1 MVDGGSYENIVSA
14 EVVSKLRIKAEKHP
28 KSYRLACSV
37 YLLLQDLKIQEFTS
51 IYRSDWMDVMRKIG
65 KYTSLPRSDP
75 NTCDLWLSLP
85 SPTVIA
91 TVHEMASQTS
101 LLNSRARAA
110 SPSPS
115 QLLPATVTF
124 SAANTVTV
132 ACRELPVLAAISRAS
147 PTAPDSA
154 PDASQVTPDSPT
166 AASEPGP
173 AASPPAATATHHMVT
188 SSNSMGTFEQRKE
201 DIINGLNNAE
211 VSKIVLVGDAGMGKT
226 WMAREIINREDLWY
240 ETFWVYVTEKYDINL
255 FYKDIARQLSLSSI
269 TEEWEHE
276 KENTDKKNQNF
287 KEMSP
292 SSIAEEKE
300 HEGENSD
307 KKNENFKKLSS
318 SIAGQELEHE
328 EENSDQKNQNIK
340 KMSEWGYEK
349 IIEWGYEAQEETTE
363 SLKKN
368 IQEKMGEIIEV
379 ACPGESKYFLLVL
392 DDGGNNLIK
401 MTYMKSY
408 QKNGYLCFLPSST
421 TAIAEK
427 SEGIPAA
434 IIVIAEALNYIAR
447 HDDSKLES
455 AISKA
460 SQRINPLFY
469 CAFDMITSS
478 VTKNCFWHSMH
489 LFRSYSG
496 VHYNELI
503 THWVMEGYF
512 DPFDHIEEAY
522 QKGHGV
528 LMELIDRALLKIQE
542 NNIVEMERAALN
554 KIESCL
560 LGFSGTATVRLFSV
574 FKDDES
580 LGRVTWMDGMIKT
593 LCNPNNWEKNTT
605 LLIDGSR
612 LSREVHQ
619 TFFDSIKGLEVLA
632 VFNGRCKS
640 LASSLSKMKKL
651 LVLVLRSCDLLDDIT
666 DHINKLK
673 TLKVLE
679 ISGACSFKSMP
690 DKLFDGMTNLQSLNL
705 SGLQM
710 ETLPS
715 FSKLS
720 ELLVLIL
727 RGCSR
732 LEKLQSLRGL
742 EKLQILDI
750 SDATSFERFDD
761 PTLSVLPKI
770 QMIHLSNTNIQ
781 LLPEF
786 DKLQDLTQIFYEAVI
801 DQGRD
806 QLRSSCS
813 NRELEVE
820 EKKEEMNYQ
829 DEPSKVFLEEINYQE
844 LPSKVA

>member
-1 MVDGGSYENIVSA
+1 
-14 EVVSKLRIKAEKHP
+14 
-28 KSYRLACSV
+28 
-37 YLLLQDLKIQEFTS
+37 
-51 IYRSDWMDVMRKIG
+51 
-65 KYTSLPRSDP
+65 
-75 NTCDLWLSLP
+75 
-85 SPTVIA
+85 
-91 TVHEMASQTS
+91 
-101 LLNSRARAA
+101 
-110 SPSPS
+110 
-115 QLLPATVTF
+115 
-124 SAANTVTV
+124 
-132 ACRELPVLAAISRAS
+132 
-147 PTAPDSA
+147 
-154 PDASQVTPDSPT
+154 
-166 AASEPGP
+166 
-173 AASPPAATATHHMVT
+173 
-188 SSNSMGTFEQRKE
+188 MGTFEQRKE

-379 ACPGESKYFLLVL
+379 ACSGESKYFLLVL

-401 MTYMKSY
+401 NDLHEKLSKEWISMFPSKFHNCLKIIITTRELGGCNAEQTSKVIEFNPLLPEEWLPLL
-408 QKNGYLCFLPSST
+408 QKCVDTKVSDIQSFKQLGKD
-421 TAIAEK
+421 IAEK

-460 SQRINPLFY
+460 SQGINPLFY

-574 FKDDES
+574 FKDNES

-679 ISGACSFKSMP
+679 ISGASSFKSMP

-786 DKLQDLTQIFYEAVI
+786 DKLQDLTQIFLRGCHKLCILPTLQLLKSLQILDLSGAIMFQKFTDESI
-801 DQGRD
+801 EHLE
-806 QLRSSCS
+806 QLRI
-813 NRELEVE
+813 L
-820 EKKEEMNYQ
+820 
-829 DEPSKVFLEEINYQE
+829 DLSKTSIRE
-844 LPSKVA
+844 LPSVGCHTHVIQLNEELHSAPINSSAV